1 MPVNYNKPPK
11 TAMSTLIKRALINR
25 YDFKEV
31 RISRDGD
38 VSCVIDMR
46 YGDTVTQSRGNVR
59 DYTWRRT
66 EGAGNIQICAG
77 TTSIFTFS
85 YDT

>member
-11 TAMSTLIKRALINR
+11 AAMSTLIKRALINR

-31 RISRDGD
+31 RIDRAGD
-38 VSCVIDMR
+38 IFCVIDMK
-46 YGDTVTQSRGNVR
+46 YGDSQTQKWGNVR
-59 DYTWRRT
+59 DYTWRRS
-66 EGAGNIQICAG
+66 EGAGNIQICSG

-85 YDT
+85 YDN